1 MLLDLDRVKAFLPH
15 RDPFLF
21 VDSVVE
27 SQAAPDAPAEIL
39 TLKDLLNC
47 RVHAKY
53 ETKADHPIFEGH
65 FPGHPI
71 LPGVVQVEMMAQA
84 SSFIITLM
92 KEFTEK
98 TKLDTALVSVSNAK
112 FRRPIYPDMKLDI
125 KTTCTKVRG
134 PMVADFCEI
143 FHEGELMSQAEIM
156 ATINLI

>member
-1 MLLDLDRVKAFLPH
+1 MLMNLEQVKAFLPH

-27 SQAAPDAPAEIL
+27 AQAADGFNGEL
-39 TLKDLLNC
+39 TELRELLGAK
-47 RVHAKY
+47 VHAVY
-53 ETKADHPIFEGH
+53 ETKEDHPIFAGH

-92 KEFTEK
+92 KNFSSE

-112 FRRPIYPDMKLDI
+112 FRKPIYPNMKLDI
-125 KTTCTKVRG
+125 KTECTKCRG
-134 PMVADFCEI
+134 PMMADVCEI
-143 FHEGELMSQAEIM
+143 YHNGELMSQAEVM
-156 ATINLI
+156 ATIKLL